1 QLPVLAKYWWEGTD
15 KSGQKR
21 DVTQTTLEPP
31 LGSGPYRIK
40 EFVPGRTL
48 VYEKVDDYWGKDLN
62 VIIGTRNFQTIRYEY
77 FRDSTVALE
86 AFKADQADWRIENSA
101 KEWATAYDFPA
112 VREKRVVTEEFPIRN
127 VGVMQAFA
135 FNVRREKF
143 KDPRVRRAF
152 NFAFDFE
159 EMNRQIF
166 FGQYKRIASYFE
178 GTELASS
185 GIPEGVELEI
195 LQTVRDKV
203 PADLFTQPYTN
214 PVGGNP
220 QNVRNNTR
228 EALALLRSAGYEV
241 RNTKLVGVSNGEPLN
256 VELLVEQPA
265 FERIMLFYKP
275 SLERLGIG
283 VSVRTIDASQYEN
296 RLRQWDFDIIINS
309 WAQSLSPGNEQRNFW
324 GSQAADQPGSR
335 NLVGIKNPAV
345 DTLIDRVI
353 FAKSRAELVAA
364 TKALDRVLLWNFYV
378 VPQWTYG
385 KQRTA
390 RWDRFGRPEILPQYS
405 ASAFPTVGWWD
416 AAKGARVRR
425 GSGARNL
432 SRRRTLTLLAGAA
445 AANVGSIIPAPAQDA
460 DRHGMSAFGDLQYP
474 PDFPHFKYVNPKA
487 PKGGVFSQIGPNRQF
502 NQSFQTFNSLNSY
515 ILKGDAAQ
523 GMQLTFATLMV
534 RSGDEP
540 DAMYGLAARSVR
552 ISDDE
557 LTYRFTL
564 RDQLRFHDGSPLTAP
579 DVVWSLTTLK
589 DKGHPIITQ
598 QLRDF
603 TGAEATDERTVVV
616 RFAESRGR
624 DVPLFVAT
632 LPIFS
637 RAYYSKKNFEE
648 STLDIPLGSGAYRVG
663 KFQVGHFIEFER
675 VKDWWG
681 ADLPVSRGQ
690 NNFDVLRFEYYRD
703 REVGFEGFTGRN
715 YLFREEFTSR
725 FWASRYDFPAF
736 KDGRVK
742 RDVLPDDT
750 PSGAQGWFINT
761 RRERFKDRR
770 VREALIDAF
779 DFEWTNKNIM
789 YGSYDRTHSV
799 FQNSPMMAKGKPDA
813 AELALLEPFR
823 GKVPDEVFG
832 EAYVPPVS
840 DFSGQDRKLLRRAAQ
855 LLNDAGCAL
864 KD

>member
-1 QLPVLAKYWWEGTD
+1 
-15 KSGQKR
+15 
-21 DVTQTTLEPP
+21 
-31 LGSGPYRIK
+31 
-40 EFVPGRTL
+40 
-48 VYEKVDDYWGKDLN
+48 
-62 VIIGTRNFQTIRYEY
+62 
-77 FRDSTVALE
+77 
-86 AFKADQADWRIENSA
+86 
-101 KEWATAYDFPA
+101 
-112 VREKRVVTEEFPIRN
+112 
-127 VGVMQAFA
+127 M
-135 FNVRREKF
+135 
-143 KDPRVRRAF
+143 
-152 NFAFDFE
+152 
-159 EMNRQIF
+159 
-166 FGQYKRIASYFE
+166 
-178 GTELASS
+178 
-185 GIPEGVELEI
+185 
-195 LQTVRDKV
+195 
-203 PADLFTQPYTN
+203 
-214 PVGGNP
+214 
-220 QNVRNNTR
+220 
-228 EALALLRSAGYEV
+228 
-241 RNTKLVGVSNGEPLN
+241 
-256 VELLVEQPA
+256 
-265 FERIMLFYKP
+265 
-275 SLERLGIG
+275 
-283 VSVRTIDASQYEN
+283 
-296 RLRQWDFDIIINS
+296 
-309 WAQSLSPGNEQRNFW
+309 
-324 GSQAADQPGSR
+324 
-335 NLVGIKNPAV
+335 
-345 DTLIDRVI
+345 
-353 FAKSRAELVAA
+353 
-364 TKALDRVLLWNFYV
+364 
-378 VPQWTYG
+378 
-385 KQRTA
+385 
-390 RWDRFGRPEILPQYS
+390 
-405 ASAFPTVGWWD
+405 
-416 AAKGARVRR
+416 
-425 GSGARNL
+425 NL
-432 SRRRTLTLLAGAA
+432 SRRRVLTLLAGAT

-603 TGAEATDERTVVV
+603 TGAEAADERTVVV
-616 RFAESRGR
+616 RFAENRGR

-648 STLDIPLGSGAYRVG
+648 STLDIPLGGGAYRVG

-725 FWASRYDFPAF
+725 FWATRYDFPAF

-832 EAYVPPVS
+832 EAYAPPVS

-864 KD
+864 KDGKRFLPGGQPITIEFLIDEPTFQPHHLPYIKNLGVLGIDATLRIVDPVQYRARVDAFDFDITVERFSFSSTPGDSLRTFFSSQAAATKGSQNRAGIADPAVDALVDVIIAAKTREELTAACKALDRVIRAGRYWIPHWYKASHWIAYWDVFGRPNVKPRYFRGIPETWWYDRDRAARAEQKG